1 MDYNIEFAQWLKE
14 RNNKDKIGATIGI
27 VLQGG
32 DNYIISIRD
41 DKVYLDTSNST
52 LCNSLKDR
60 VEERTIELNNTSYN
74 AKITYSNVL
83 KKYDKVLVIA
93 NESDQHFFILDKLR

>member
-1 MDYNIEFAQWLKE
+1 MDYRVEFAQWLKDRDNKE
-14 RNNKDKIGATIGI
+14 RLGTTTGEVVK
-27 VLQGG
+27 GG
-32 DNYIISIRD
+32 LDYRISIMD
-41 DKVYLDTSNST
+41 NQLYLEPSNST

-93 NESDQHFFILDKLR
+93 NESGQHFFIVDKI

>member
-1 MDYNIEFAQWLKE
+1 MDYGIEFAQWLKK
-14 RNNKDKIGATIGI
+14 RNNKDRIGSTIGE
-27 VLQGG
+27 VVKGG
-32 DNYIISIRD
+32 TDYRISIMD
-41 DKVYLDTSNST
+41 NQLYLDPSNST

-93 NESDQHFFILDKLR
+93 NESDQHFFIVDKI